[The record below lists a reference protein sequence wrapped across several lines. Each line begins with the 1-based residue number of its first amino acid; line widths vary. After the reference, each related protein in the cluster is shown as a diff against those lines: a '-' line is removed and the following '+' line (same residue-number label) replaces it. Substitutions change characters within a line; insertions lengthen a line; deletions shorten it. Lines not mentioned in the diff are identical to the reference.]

1 MIRTGLV
8 VLGAAVVLSGCVRA
22 SYESTPVEV
31 NTSKGKVTC
40 QLYTPGRVQWDEAIA
55 KPESMSKKEA
65 DNICIEQGAKQLEA
79 YRAAGG
85 RV

>member
-8 VLGAAVVLSGCVRA
+8 VLGAAVVLSGCVRS

-40 QLYTPGRVQWDEAIA
+40 QLYTPERVQWDEAIA
-55 KPESMSKKEA
+55 KPEGMSKREA
-65 DNICIEQGAKQLEA
+65 DRICIGKGAEQLKA
-79 YRAAGG
+79 YRAQ
-85 RV
+85 